1 MIALE
6 SVYDC
11 VGIGIWLCCTHSSPF
26 VTVPVGVIDSYY
38 DDSLSHTESSIEV
51 TYDDPRLDKFTKCY
65 ALFVDE

>member
-1 MIALE
+1 M
-6 SVYDC
+6 
-11 VGIGIWLCCTHSSPF
+11 
-26 VTVPVGVIDSYY
+26 TVPVGVIDSYY